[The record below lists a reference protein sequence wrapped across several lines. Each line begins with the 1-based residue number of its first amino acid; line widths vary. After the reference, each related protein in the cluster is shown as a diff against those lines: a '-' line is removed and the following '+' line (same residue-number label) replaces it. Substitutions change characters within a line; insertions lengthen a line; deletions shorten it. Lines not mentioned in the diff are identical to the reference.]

1 MQIQFSGI
9 GVVDGRG
16 KLGDSVF
23 FRNRYGA
30 AVREYV
36 IPTNTITAARK
47 AQRDMY
53 SDLCALWKS
62 LDPWMVQEWNAFA
75 LNFKRTTTMGH
86 KYYSLGFLQFMRD
99 NFNRA
104 NIGLSPLLVPT
115 AHVPFDKL
123 ARIAPPAT
131 SSTSWTLAGSLV
143 NGGSFV
149 PIDTSIAIFAT
160 SERPLSNFAASNR
173 FRNIGYIAPLSDCFS
188 FDFYSQWVAIY
199 GAPAG
204 NARVFIRAKTI
215 SNVTG
220 EASSWLTGHFVTLT

>member
-16 KLGDSVF
+16 KLGNSVF

-36 IPTNTITAARK
+36 IPTNTITDART
-47 AQRDMY
+47 AQRSMY

-62 LDPWMVQEWNAFA
+62 LDPWMIQEWNAYA

-104 NIGLSPLLVPT
+104 NIALSPLLVPT
-115 AHVPFDKL
+115 ARADFDKL
-123 ARIAPPAT
+123 ASIAPFAS
-131 SSTSWTLAGSLV
+131 SSTSWLLYGSLIG
-143 NGGSFV
+143 NGAFV

-160 SERPLSNFAASNR
+160 GERPLSNFAATNR
-173 FRNIGYIAPLSDCFS
+173 FRNIAYIAPISDCSS
-188 FDFYSQWVAIY
+188 FDFFYQWESIY
-199 GAPAG
+199 GTPVG
-204 NARVFIRAKTI
+204 NSRVFIRAKTI
-215 SNVTG
+215 SNITG
-220 EASSWLTGHFVTLT
+220 EASSWLTGNFVTLP